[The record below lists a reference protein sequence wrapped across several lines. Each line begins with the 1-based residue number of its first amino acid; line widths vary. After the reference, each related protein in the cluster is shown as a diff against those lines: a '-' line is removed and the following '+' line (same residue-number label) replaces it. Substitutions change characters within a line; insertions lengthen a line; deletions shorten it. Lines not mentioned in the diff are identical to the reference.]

1 MLLRIELVTQLN
13 ILFQVLVK
21 LDFILKF
28 VIFFL
33 FGQFW
38 QILFTK
44 VLTECQA
51 NVKIVI
57 FF

>member
-21 LDFILKF
+21 LDFTLKF

-33 FGQFW
+33 FGQSL

-44 VLTECQA
+44 VLTECQV

>member
-33 FGQFW
+33 FGQSW